1 MSPKTPRALVQFS
14 AILVVVG
21 LIVMDPLADLLFL
34 VFAGV
39 FAALALAFGSK
50 RVRLVALILLA
61 IICSLAVWKY
71 PDARLHLQRY
81 RERAHRQSTTAPQE
95 RNKQQREK
103 RQYLDSW
110 EI

>member
-1 MSPKTPRALVQFS
+1 MKPKTPRAFVEFS
-14 AILVVVG
+14 AILAVVG
-21 LIVMDPLADLLFL
+21 LIIMDPLADLLLL

-50 RVRLVALILLA
+50 RVRLVAFILLIIIIALA
-61 IICSLAVWKY
+61 IWKF

-81 RERAHRQSTTAPQE
+81 RERAHKQPTTAPRE
-95 RNKQQREK
+95 RNEQQRER

>member
-1 MSPKTPRALVQFS
+1 
-14 AILVVVG
+14 
-21 LIVMDPLADLLFL
+21 MDPLADFLFM

-39 FAALALAFGSK
+39 FAALALALGSK

-61 IICSLAVWKY
+61 IIFSLAVWKY
-71 PDARLHLQRY
+71 HDARLHLERH
-81 RERAHRQSTTAPQE
+81 RDRAHKQPTTVPQG
-95 RNKQQREK
+95 RNEQQRER